1 MKNINWTFVFVALI
15 VGGSA
20 IYFGQRFI
28 GGIDEINKNKS
39 ELKKELSITHSR
51 VKSDCQFSTK
61 EKQFDSRG
69 HMTITEK
76 YACED
81 GFDYSFSI
89 PSESN

>member
-1 MKNINWTFVFVALI
+1 MKNINWTFVYVALV
-15 VGGSA
+15 VGGGA
-20 IYFGQRFI
+20 IYTALSIYTRM
-28 GGIDEINKNKS
+28 DEVKKNES

-51 VKSDCQFSTK
+51 VKSDCQLSTK

-76 YACED
+76 YVCPD